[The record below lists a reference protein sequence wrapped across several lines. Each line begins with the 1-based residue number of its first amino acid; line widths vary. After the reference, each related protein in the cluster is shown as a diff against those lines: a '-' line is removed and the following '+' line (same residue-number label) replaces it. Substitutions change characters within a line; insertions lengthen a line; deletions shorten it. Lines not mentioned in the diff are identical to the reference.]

1 MHSWDSELLKK
12 VIDVGDKNKYQKWIF
27 NNPNGFYLFLRFKL
41 KRGQLFCARPGDKW
55 VQDLV
60 KHIDKKIQKWKSIS
74 AKRR

>member
-12 VIDVGDKNKYQKWIF
+12 VIDVGDKNKYQK
-27 NNPNGFYLFLRFKL
+27 NVFYLFLRFKL
-41 KRGQLFCARPGDKW
+41 KRGQLFCAKPGDKW